1 MTNLE
6 DWVDGVE
13 SWGFRV
19 VDYDED
25 TMYFE
30 GIERDEDTM
39 VTYRIAPGVFV
50 AYIDIKSRYRSENA
64 VHGGRRGFR
73 IAYCLNGNYYTHIN
87 DSKVLIT
94 SSEIFVGRAIP
105 EAKASYG
112 TQEGIVAF
120 NIMVAPNEIEGRSF
134 LKDLSLSFVEAV
146 KDVNNMGFTVKR
158 KDALDTAR
166 RLIDALKEADRGR
179 IGLMTFQLMELI
191 SKERVSANR
200 MRYFQEAA
208 DESVEPM
215 EQYLKENLSR
225 RITLESM
232 EREFNC
238 SKSTIINRFIRRCQ
252 YTPMKYLANL
262 RMMEAERLLI
272 ESDATMTHI
281 AESVGYDNPS
291 NFARAFKQFTG
302 MSPRE
307 YRKCYGRPENNAK
320 K

>member
-6 DWVDGVE
+6 DWVEGIE

-30 GIERDEDTM
+30 GIESDKDTM

-50 AYIDIKSRYRSENA
+50 AYINIKSRYRSENA
-64 VHGGRRGFR
+64 VHSGRRGYR
-73 IAYCLNGNYYTHIN
+73 IAYCLSGNYYTHIN

-94 SSEIFVGRAIP
+94 SSEVFVGRAIP

-112 TQEGIVAF
+112 THEGIVAF

-134 LKDLSLSFVEAV
+134 LTELSQNFVEAV

-179 IGLMTFQLMELI
+179 IGLSAFQLMELI

-200 MRYFQEAA
+200 MRYFQETA
-208 DESVEPM
+208 DESAEPM

-272 ESDATMTHI
+272 ESDAAMTHI

-307 YRKCYGRPENNAK
+307 YRKCYGRPENDAK